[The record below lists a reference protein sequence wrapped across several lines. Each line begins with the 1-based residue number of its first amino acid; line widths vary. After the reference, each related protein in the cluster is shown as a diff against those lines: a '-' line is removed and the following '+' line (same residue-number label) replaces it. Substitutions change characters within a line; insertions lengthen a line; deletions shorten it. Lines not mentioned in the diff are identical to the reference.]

1 MPTRSFS
8 PPAPTLLAAGALA
21 LSLGGALTLWRGER
35 APDRAPAAA
44 RAASV
49 PAPLCYTRHGVCPT
63 APAPVGAPCG
73 CPHALRGIALGH
85 VGWLEDAT
93 PAADEDA
100 DAPGWAEPAA
110 GP

>member
-1 MPTRSFS
+1 MPTR
-8 PPAPTLLAAGALA
+8 PLTPRAPTLLAAGALA
-21 LSLGGALTLWRGER
+21 LLLGSAATLWRDAGGSR
-35 APDRAPAAA
+35 HQAPPAT
-44 RAASV
+44 RAAV

-73 CPHALRGIALGH
+73 CPHALRGVAPGR

-93 PAADEDA
+93 PAADKDA
-100 DAPGWAEPAA
+100 DAPAWAEPAA